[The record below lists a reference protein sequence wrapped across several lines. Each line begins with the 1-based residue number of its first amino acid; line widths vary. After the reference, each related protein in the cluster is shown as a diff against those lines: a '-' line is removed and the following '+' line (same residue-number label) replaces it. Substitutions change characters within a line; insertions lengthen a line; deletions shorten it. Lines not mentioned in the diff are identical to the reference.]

1 MSRISQKEM
10 ILKHLQDYGTIT
22 TWEAIKEYG
31 CTRLSDRIY
40 TLKKIYVITDE
51 WEYGTNR
58 YGKSCKWKKYK
69 LEGIR

>member
-31 CTRLSDRIY
+31 CTRLSDRIF
-40 TLKKIYVITDE
+40 TLRKVYVISDE
-51 WEYGTNR
+51 WEYGINR
-58 YGKSCKWKKYK
+58 YGKRNRWKKYK

>member
-31 CTRLSDRIY
+31 CTRLSDRIF
-40 TLKKIYVITDE
+40 TLRKIYVITDE
-51 WEYGTNR
+51 WEYGINR
-58 YGKSCKWKKYK
+58 YGKRNRWKKYK